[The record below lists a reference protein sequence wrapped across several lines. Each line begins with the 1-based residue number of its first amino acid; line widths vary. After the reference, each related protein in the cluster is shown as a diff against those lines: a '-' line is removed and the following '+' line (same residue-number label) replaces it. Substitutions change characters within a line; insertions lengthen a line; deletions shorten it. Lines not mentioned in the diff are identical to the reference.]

1 MNLTGTKE
9 IAENLAI
16 AFNFSFDRERFQED
30 LQPQILIPVEK
41 LFIIA
46 SYLNQSPSYYFDY
59 LNCIT
64 AIDNGIEAQSMDIIY
79 HLTSIPFGRSL
90 ILKIQFNRQL
100 NAENS
105 ITSLSDIWKTA
116 DWHEREI
123 YDFFGV
129 KFSNHPDLRRILLPA
144 DWEGHPMRKD
154 YEEQETYHGIKV
166 KY

>member
-1 MNLTGTKE
+1 MDFSIGGEVSLKINTELKIDTQF
-9 IAENLAI
+9 IENVP
-16 AFNFSFDRERFQED
+16 
-30 LQPQILIPVEK
+30 QPFILLSAQSLLPVCEFLHTSS
-41 LFIIA
+41 LF
-46 SYLNQSPSYYFDY
+46 YFDF

-64 AIDNGIEAQSMDIIY
+64 AIDNGMEAGTIDLIY
-79 HLTSIPFGRSL
+79 HLSSIPFEKSVVLKVQIDR
-90 ILKIQFNRQL
+90 ILDEKSKID
-100 NAENS
+100 S
-105 ITSLSDIWKTA
+105 VSSVWKTA

-129 KFSNHPDLRRILLPA
+129 RFNNHPDLRRILLPA